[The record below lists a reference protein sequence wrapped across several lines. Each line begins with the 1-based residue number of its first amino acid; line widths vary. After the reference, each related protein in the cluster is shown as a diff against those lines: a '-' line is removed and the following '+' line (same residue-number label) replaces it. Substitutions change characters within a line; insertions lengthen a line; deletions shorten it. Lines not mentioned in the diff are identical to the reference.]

1 MKFESLSLSKFKAFE
16 KNVIGNLHHMVIDII
31 VFVFESLSHGE
42 EMDEARILYVV
53 F

>member
-1 MKFESLSLSKFKAFE
+1 MLGNIEKASKLR
-16 KNVIGNLHHMVIDII
+16 IIIINLIFLIFLKYDII
-31 VFVFESLSHGE
+31 VFVFESLSHEE